1 MAREYAQVVVGLPI
15 DRIFHYSVPEGMREE
30 IEVGKRVMVPFS
42 GQRLTGYVVGLAS
55 HAPIARVKDI
65 GAILD
70 PFPIFDAEMLQLT
83 KWMADYYACA
93 WGEVLKAASPPR
105 MKRVKKRGEEKS
117 IERTP
122 FLIPTFQQAEAL
134 KLIEKSL
141 EKDSSTTFL
150 LHGVTGSGKT
160 EVYLQSIARV
170 LQKGKQAI
178 VLIPEISLTPQ
189 TLERFRSRFGGRI
202 ALWHSRLSRGE
213 RFQEWMR
220 MREGKADIVVGA
232 RSAIF
237 APFKNL
243 GLIVIDEEYETS
255 YKQTESPKYHAREV
269 ALERARLSGAAVI
282 LGTATPSLES
292 YFQAR
297 RGKYEL
303 AELTSRIDG
312 KIMPEVEIV
321 DMRKEL
327 TVRGN
332 RSIFSLRLQ
341 HSMRERL
348 EGKEQVI
355 LFLNRRGFS
364 TFVLCRD
371 CGQALRCPHCDVSF
385 TYHSKTER
393 LRCHYCNYEEE
404 KPEVCPKC
412 QSRQVS
418 YFGVGTQ
425 KVESELKRLLP
436 EARIGRMDSDTT
448 RRKKSHG
455 QILGAFQKHGIDIL
469 VGTQMIAKGLDFPRV
484 TLVGVISAD
493 TALNLADFRSS
504 ERTFQLLTQVAG
516 RAGRGDIHG
525 QVIIQT
531 YNPEHYSIQA
541 ARLHDYPNFYGQE
554 IKFRR
559 ELGYPPFSHLIN
571 VTLQSTDA
579 GRVMKVAGKLG
590 RILEGNK
597 EEGID
602 VLGPAPAPLAR
613 IKGKWRWQI
622 ILKGSRTGEMREIL
636 KESLSQ
642 LKEPASGRVRISL
655 DVDPMGML

>member
-1 MAREYAQVVVGLPI
+1 MAREYAQIVVGLPI
-15 DRIFHYSVPEGMREE
+15 DRIFHYSIPEGMREE
-30 IEVGKRVMVPFS
+30 IDVGKRVMVPFA
-42 GQRLTGYVVGLAS
+42 GQRLTGYVVGLS
-55 HAPIARVKDI
+55 SQAPIARVKEI
-65 GAILD
+65 GAVLD
-70 PFPIFDAEMLQLT
+70 PFPIFDSEILQLT
-83 KWMADYYACA
+83 RWMADYYACA
-93 WGEVLKAASPPR
+93 WGEVLRVASPPR
-105 MKRVKKRGEEKS
+105 MKRVGRKREEKS
-117 IERTP
+117 IEKP
-122 FLIPTFQQAEAL
+122 PLLIPTPEQAEAL
-134 KLIEKSL
+134 KLIGKGL
-141 EKDSSTTFL
+141 EKNNSTTFL

-160 EVYLQSIARV
+160 EIYLQSIARV
-170 LQKGKQAI
+170 LEKGKQAI
-178 VLIPEISLTPQ
+178 VLLPEISLTPQ
-189 TLERFRSRFGGRI
+189 ILLRFGSRFWGRI
-202 ALWHSRLSRGE
+202 APWHSRLSRRE

-220 MREGKADIVVGA
+220 MREGEADIVVGA

-243 GLIVIDEEYETS
+243 GLIVIDEEHETS

-303 AELTSRIDG
+303 TELTTRVDG

-341 HSMRERL
+341 HSMRECL
-348 EGKEQVI
+348 ERKEQVI

-364 TFVLCRD
+364 TFVLCQK
-371 CGQALRCPHCDVSF
+371 CGQALRCKYCDVSF

-393 LRCHYCNYEEE
+393 LHCHYCNYQEE
-404 KPEVCPKC
+404 KPQVCPKC
-412 QSRQVS
+412 QSGQVG

-425 KVESELKRLLP
+425 KVESELRRLLP

-448 RRKKSHG
+448 TRKRSYS
-455 QILGAFQKHGIDIL
+455 QILGSFQRHGIDIL

-493 TALNLADFRSS
+493 TALNLADFRAS

-516 RAGRGDIHG
+516 RAGRGDVHG

-531 YNPEHYSIQA
+531 YNPEHYSIQT

-571 VTLQSTDA
+571 VTLQSRD
-579 GRVMKVAGKLG
+579 GNRLRKVAGKLG
-590 RILEGNK
+590 RILEANNR
-597 EEGID
+597 EAID
-602 VLGPAPAPLAR
+602 ILGPAPAPLAR

-622 ILKGSRTGEMREIL
+622 ILKGSRTGEMRELL

>member
-1 MAREYAQVVVGLPI
+1 MYAQVVVDLPI
-15 DRIFHYSVPEGMREE
+15 DRIFHYSIPEGMREE
-30 IEVGKRVMVPFS
+30 IDVGKRVMVPFA
-42 GQRLTGYVVGLAS
+42 GRRLTGYVVGLAS
-55 HAPIARVKDI
+55 RTPVARVKEI

-70 PFPIFDAEMLQLT
+70 PFPIFDAQMLQLT
-83 KWMADYYACA
+83 RWMADYYACA

-105 MKRVKKRGEEKS
+105 MKRVKRRGEEKS
-117 IERTP
+117 VEITP
-122 FLIPTFQQAEAL
+122 FLIPTTQQAEAL
-134 KLIEKSL
+134 KLIERGL

-170 LQKGKQAI
+170 LEKGKQAI

-202 ALWHSRLSRGE
+202 APWHSRLSRGE

-220 MREGKADIVVGA
+220 MREGKTDIVVGA

-243 GLIVIDEEYETS
+243 GLIVIDEEHETS
-255 YKQTESPKYHAREV
+255 YKQTESPKYHVREV
-269 ALERARLSGAAVI
+269 ALERAYLSGAAVI

-303 AELTSRIDG
+303 AELATRVDD

-341 HSMRERL
+341 HSMQKRL
-348 EGKEQVI
+348 DRKEQVI

-364 TFVLCRD
+364 TFVLCRK
-371 CGQALRCPHCDVSF
+371 CGQTMRCPFCDVSF
-385 TYHSKTER
+385 TYHSKTGR
-393 LRCHYCNYEEE
+393 LHCHYCNYQEE
-404 KPEVCPKC
+404 KPQVCPKC
-412 QSRQVS
+412 QSHQVG
-418 YFGVGTQ
+418 YLGAGTQ
-425 KVESELKRLLP
+425 KVESELRRLLP

-448 RRKKSHG
+448 RRKRSYG
-455 QILGAFQKHGIDIL
+455 QILSSFQKHDIDIL
-469 VGTQMIAKGLDFPRV
+469 VGTQMIAKGLDFPKV

-493 TALNLADFRSS
+493 TALNLADFRAS

-541 ARLHDYPNFYGQE
+541 ARLHDYVNFYQQE
-554 IKFRR
+554 IEFRR

-571 VTLQSTDA
+571 VTLQSADA
-579 GRVMKVAGKLG
+579 NRLRKVAGKLG
-590 RILEGNK
+590 RILEANK

-602 VLGPAPAPLAR
+602 VLGPAPAPLTR

-622 ILKGSRTGEMREIL
+622 ILKGSEITQMRELL
-636 KESLSQ
+636 KKSLSQ